1 MKNKE
6 LIEKLEN
13 EEKEYKDRANRL
25 DHFINSDKAETLN
38 DYDLG
43 LLQDQREAMITLTV
57 ILGLRIKSLK
67 SEVH

>member
-25 DHFINSDKAETLN
+25 DHFISSDKAGKE
-38 DYDLG
+38 DSYYLG
-43 LLQDQREAMITLTV
+43 LLQEQRSFLNHLAV
-57 ILGLRIKSLK
+57 IVDLRIRYLNG
-67 SEVH
+67 EE